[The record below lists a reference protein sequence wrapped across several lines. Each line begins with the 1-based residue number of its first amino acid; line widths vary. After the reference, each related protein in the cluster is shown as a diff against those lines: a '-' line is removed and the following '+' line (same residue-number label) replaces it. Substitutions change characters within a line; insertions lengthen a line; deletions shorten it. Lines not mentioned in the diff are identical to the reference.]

1 MTTATTIP
9 TMRSAAGAPMAF
21 GYAPPP
27 PTDPETATR
36 NLEAA
41 RRYLAAIEG
50 GATGA
55 ALAAVYTPDVEQV
68 AYPNRLLPMG
78 ATRDLAALLDGAVRG
93 QQVVRA
99 QRYEVRAAHASGD
112 HVVLELLWVA
122 TLARARSACC
132 CRATRCART
141 SRSCW
146 STGTG
151 ASRGSATTTAS
162 SRSDGARRDHCRLGR
177 PPAPAG

>member
-1 MTTATTIP
+1 MTTITTT
-9 TMRSAAGAPMAF
+9 TMRTATGAPMAF

-55 ALAAVYTPDVEQV
+55 ALAAFYTPDVEQV
-68 AYPNRLLPMG
+68 EYPNRLLPMG

-99 QRYEVRAAHASGD
+99 QRYEVRAAHAAGD

-122 TLARARSACC
+122 TLARSIGMLLPGHEMRAHFAVVLEYRDGRIARQRNYDCFE
-132 CRATRCART
+132 
-141 SRSCW
+141 
-146 STGTG
+146 
-151 ASRGSATTTAS
+151 
-162 SRSDGARRDHCRLGR
+162 
-177 PPAPAG
+177 PF

>member
-1 MTTATTIP
+1 MTTATTTP
-9 TMRSAAGAPMAF
+9 TMRTAAGAPMAF

-55 ALAAVYTPDVEQV
+55 ALAAFYTPDVEQV
-68 AYPNRLLPMG
+68 EYPNRLLPMG

-99 QRYEVRAAHASGD
+99 QRYEVRAAHAAGD

-122 TLARARSACC
+122 TLARSLGMLLPGHEMRAHFAVVLEYRDGRIARQRNYDCFE
-132 CRATRCART
+132 
-141 SRSCW
+141 
-146 STGTG
+146 
-151 ASRGSATTTAS
+151 
-162 SRSDGARRDHCRLGR
+162 
-177 PPAPAG
+177 PF

>member
-1 MTTATTIP
+1 MPTTMPTMTT
-9 TMRSAAGAPMAF
+9 TMRTAAGAPMAF

-27 PTDPETATR
+27 PTDPEAATR

-55 ALAAVYTPDVEQV
+55 ALAAFYTPDVEQV
-68 AYPNRLLPMG
+68 EYPNRLLPMG
-78 ATRDLAALLDGAVRG
+78 ATRDLAAVLDGAARG

-112 HVVLELLWVA
+112 HVILELLWVA
-122 TLARARSACC
+122 TLARSIGMLLPGHEMRAHFAVVLEYRDGRIARQRNYDCFE
-132 CRATRCART
+132 
-141 SRSCW
+141 
-146 STGTG
+146 
-151 ASRGSATTTAS
+151 
-162 SRSDGARRDHCRLGR
+162 
-177 PPAPAG
+177 PF

>member
-1 MTTATTIP
+1 MTPSTAP
-9 TMRSAAGAPMAF
+9 SPNTMRTAAGAPMAF

-27 PTDPETATR
+27 PTDPERATR

-55 ALAAVYTPDVEQV
+55 ALAAFYTPDVEQV
-68 AYPNRLLPMG
+68 EYPNRLLPTG
-78 ATRDLAALLDGAVRG
+78 ATRDLAAVLDGAARG
-93 QQVVRA
+93 QQVVRT

-122 TLARARSACC
+122 TLARSIGMLLPGHEMRAHFAVVLEYRDGRIARQRNYDCFE
-132 CRATRCART
+132 
-141 SRSCW
+141 
-146 STGTG
+146 
-151 ASRGSATTTAS
+151 
-162 SRSDGARRDHCRLGR
+162 
-177 PPAPAG
+177 PF

>member
-9 TMRSAAGAPMAF
+9 TMRTAAGAPTAF

-55 ALAAVYTPDVEQV
+55 ALAAFYTPDVEQV
-68 AYPNRLLPMG
+68 EYPNRLLPMG

-122 TLARARSACC
+122 TLARSIGMLLPGHEMRAHFAVVLEYRDGRIARQRNYDCFE
-132 CRATRCART
+132 
-141 SRSCW
+141 
-146 STGTG
+146 
-151 ASRGSATTTAS
+151 
-162 SRSDGARRDHCRLGR
+162 
-177 PPAPAG
+177 PF